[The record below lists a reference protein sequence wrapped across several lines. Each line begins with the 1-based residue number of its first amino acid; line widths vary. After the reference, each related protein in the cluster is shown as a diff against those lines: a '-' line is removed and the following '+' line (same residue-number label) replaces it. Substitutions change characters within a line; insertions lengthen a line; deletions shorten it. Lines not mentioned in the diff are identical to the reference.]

1 MKRVFFALALILS
14 AFAAQAL
21 TLEVPD
27 VVKDG
32 DAPKS
37 HAQFWCNT
45 KTVASGQCE
54 TVQVDQGF
62 TYILVH
68 QPGTEQ
74 CPAGRWSYINIDTS
88 TGYRIHTKTNT
99 CQGNIYA
106 RLFTVDNKMAVV
118 FTQDVTPVEIVYIK

>member
-88 TGYRIHTKTNT
+88 TGYQIHTKTNT

>member
-1 MKRVFFALALILS
+1 MKRVLIALALLMS

-21 TLEVPD
+21 TLDVPD

-45 KTVASGQCE
+45 KSVAAGQCE
-54 TVQVDQGF
+54 TVQVDDSF

-74 CPAGRWSYINIDTS
+74 CPAGRWSYININTS
-88 TGYRIHTKTNT
+88 TGYRLHTKKDT

-118 FTQDVTPVEIVYIK
+118 FSQDVTPVEIVYIK